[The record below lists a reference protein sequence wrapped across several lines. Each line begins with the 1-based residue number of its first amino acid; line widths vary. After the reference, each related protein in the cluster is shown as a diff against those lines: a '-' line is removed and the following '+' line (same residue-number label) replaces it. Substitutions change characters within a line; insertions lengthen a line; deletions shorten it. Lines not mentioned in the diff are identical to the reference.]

1 MSNDENKP
9 TTLSGLVQ
17 KASDGDTHSENALAQ
32 LFLNQ
37 ALNVLPQRAAGGLA
51 HEDHEDIAISAVK
64 SFCIGIRSGRYQYQG
79 DKQLYALLHKIIDGK
94 IRKLWQYHFAD
105 KRDIKRS
112 ESLEQNA
119 AFNSAGVDRNQK
131 DSLRNAKLPQV
142 APEQINVA
150 PEEQP
155 AVDRILEDLQLE
167 LRGLFSVLLN
177 ELDPHPRRLLLA
189 MLEQD
194 SDNVQLA
201 KTIGRSV
208 ASVERYRK
216 QIREKVEILGSQF
229 FE

>member
-1 MSNDENKP
+1 MEP

-17 KASDGDTHSENALAQ
+17 RASAGDAQSENALAN

-37 ALNVLPQRAAGGLA
+37 AMNVLPQRKSSGGLA
-51 HEDHEDIAISAVK
+51 HEDQEDIAISAVK
-64 SFCIGIRSGRYQYQG
+64 SFCIGIRMGRYQYQG

-112 ESLEQNA
+112 ESLQQNVDVNA
-119 AFNSAGVDRNQK
+119 AIDRHQNG
-131 DSLRNAKLPQV
+131 SSTNGASKLPPV
-142 APEQINVA
+142 TPEQINVT
-150 PEEQP
+150 PDEQP

-194 SDNVQLA
+194 CDSVQLA
-201 KTIGRSV
+201 KIIGRSV

-216 QIREKVEILGSQF
+216 QIREKVEVLGSQLL
-229 FE
+229 E